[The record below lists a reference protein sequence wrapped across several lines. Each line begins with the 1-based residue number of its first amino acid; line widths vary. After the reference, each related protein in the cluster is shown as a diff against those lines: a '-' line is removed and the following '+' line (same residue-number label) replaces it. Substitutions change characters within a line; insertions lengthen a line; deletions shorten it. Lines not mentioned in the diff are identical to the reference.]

1 MVIISGRQVEE
12 WKGPKIS
19 GTEKTTTHVM
29 NLFFENNTVSNET
42 CKELLRI
49 VVEKLLFTIII
60 I

>member
-29 NLFFENNTVSNET
+29 NFFLKITQFQM
-42 CKELLRI
+42 
-49 VVEKLLFTIII
+49 KLVKNY
-60 I
+60 